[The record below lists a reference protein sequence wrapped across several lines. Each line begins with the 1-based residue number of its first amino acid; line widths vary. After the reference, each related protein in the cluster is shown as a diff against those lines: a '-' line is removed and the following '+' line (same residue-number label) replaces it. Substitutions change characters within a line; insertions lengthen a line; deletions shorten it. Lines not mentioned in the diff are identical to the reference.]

1 MEATERDLKPHKV
14 FLEAGRSELGF
25 ESRRFLSP
33 SQPTCPTHSG
43 STMAKQAPQVSG
55 SSGELY
61 AGFRGQVRSGLLT
74 SGDSEVNDAD
84 SPLSFSPKSVR
95 KTVKLMGPFP
105 SCSMASSSSSGTL
118 TRPVRIR
125 HKVTQVAVPCFP
137 GSEGRGR
144 GNSNCGTG
152 GRWGM
157 CEGRALSSLQ
167 ADP

>member
-33 SQPTCPTHSG
+33 SQPRLPHTLWVYHGQAG
-43 STMAKQAPQVSG
+43 STSFG

-137 GSEGRGR
+137 CSEGRGR